1 MKFLVDADIVAFKAA
16 AACERPI
23 QWDDGLWTL
32 HAYLHEG
39 KDAVGDYLKRIVDK
53 LGDGEFVLCLTD
65 GSNWRKGVLPT
76 YKMNR
81 SDTRKP
87 LILSALRGW
96 MNEELSAVQVH
107 QLEGDDIMGILATE
121 DRENTVIISEDKD
134 MATIPCNLFNPS
146 KDDTIRVISEF
157 EADRFHMMQTLT
169 GDKTD
174 NYDGCPSI
182 GPVTAEKILAECST
196 QVEMWEAVVATYAKK
211 KLSEEVALTQARVAR
226 ILRATDYDKATGAI
240 KLWTPPTK

>member
-1 MKFLVDADIVAFKAA
+1 MKYLVDADIVAFKAA

-39 KDAVGDYLKRIVDK
+39 KDAVGDYLQRIVDK

-65 GSNWRKGVLPT
+65 SSNWRKGILPT

-96 MNEELSAVQVH
+96 MNEGLSAVQVH

-121 DRENTVIISEDKD
+121 DPENTVIISEDKD

-146 KDDTIRVISEF
+146 KDETIRVISEF
-157 EADRFHMMQTLT
+157 EADRFHMLQTLT

-196 QVEMWEAVVATYAKK
+196 QAEMWEAVVAAYAKK

-226 ILRATDYDKATGAI
+226 ILRANDYDKATGAI